1 MLKIVIIFVVLIMVA
16 ATSISAAAGAVN
28 TTTKPTYLNQTK
40 NVIGSGNTPYIT
52 KVSPK
57 NHASD
62 VAINKTIK
70 IQFNQPVEYK
80 TGWIE
85 FKRDGV
91 LIPFKSFIDSGTL
104 IIEPSSMMR
113 MGSYYTVVLHTN
125 SLKNFAGS
133 GINCSSTSFST
144 AIRVDII
151 NTATSGDI
159 SKNSL
164 LYNSIQKTVL
174 SKKILS
180 KTKSGTPIVT
190 FGDGK
195 GPKVLIVAGVHGN
208 ELSSQAA
215 AMKLI
220 NYLNGKHV
228 RGTVYIIPFAIPYA
242 TAHNTRYWH
251 NKDPNRVANV
261 AGSPTNIIV
270 SLAKKLNIQA
280 LADFHSSVPGGVPG
294 IDSALCTRIPM
305 YNSYKIASY
314 IAKYSSSTRITDKM
328 AGQKYPGALEDVT
341 NLNGIAAVTCEVLAY
356 HNTLKNSSVAK
367 SFKQMCGFLKYFG
380 INNT

>member
-1 MLKIVIIFVVLIMVA
+1 MLKIVLIFILLIIIT
-16 ATSISAAAGAVN
+16 ATSISAVAGAAN
-28 TTTKPTYLNQTK
+28 TTTKSTYLNQTK
-40 NVIGSGNTPYIT
+40 NVISTGNALYII
-52 KVSPK
+52 KVNPK
-57 NHASD
+57 NHSSN

-70 IQFNQPVEYK
+70 IQFNQPVQYK

-85 FKRDGV
+85 LRRDGI
-91 LIPFKSFIDSGTL
+91 LNPFKSHIDSETL
-104 IIEPSSMMR
+104 IIEPSSQMR

-125 SLKNFAGS
+125 SLKNFVGN
-133 GINCSSTSFST
+133 GISCSSISFST
-144 AIRVDII
+144 VIKVDII

-164 LYNSIQKTVL
+164 LYNSIQKTAL
-174 SKKILS
+174 SKEILL
-180 KTKSGTPIVT
+180 KTKIGTPIVT

-208 ELSSQAA
+208 ELSAQAA

-242 TAHNTRYWH
+242 TAHNTRYWFK
-251 NKDPNRVANV
+251 KDPNRVANV

-270 SLAKKLNIQA
+270 NLAKKLKVQA

-294 IDSALCTRIPM
+294 KDSALCTRTPM
-305 YNSYKIASY
+305 YKSYKIASY
-314 IAKYSSSTRITDKM
+314 IAKYSGSTLITDKM

-341 NLNGIAAVTCEVLAY
+341 NLNGIPAVTCEVLAY
-356 HNTLKNSSVAK
+356 HNTLKNSRVAK
-367 SFKQMCGFLKYFG
+367 SFKQIWGFLKYMG
-380 INNT
+380 IE